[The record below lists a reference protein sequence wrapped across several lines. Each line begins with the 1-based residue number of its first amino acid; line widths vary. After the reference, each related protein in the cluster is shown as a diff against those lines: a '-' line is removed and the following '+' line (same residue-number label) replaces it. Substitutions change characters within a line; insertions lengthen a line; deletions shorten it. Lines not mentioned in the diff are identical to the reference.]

1 MRFVA
6 VSGIALAQSASA
18 AAAPPSVIVSGPSPF
33 TRCATTPAF
42 VNAEV
47 EPSLA
52 ADPRRPGR
60 LVAIYQQDRYHRGGA
75 RGVVVALSRDA
86 GRSWERRA
94 LAVSRCAG
102 AGARQARFASDPWV
116 SVGPDGRIYAASLSD
131 VVSVTTSADWG
142 RRWSTP
148 AALRG
153 SGFSDKPSL
162 TADPRRPGT
171 AYVVWSDY
179 LDTGPPGTESDE
191 LLSITHDGGRSWS
204 APTTILR
211 HGTRSGPEY
220 GQVVID
226 PRTGRLYVFMVWVH
240 DGLVRPGDPG
250 LMLLSRSDDGGA
262 HWSKPRRFETGN
274 TAPQQ
279 GVVVRASP
287 QVPSFAVDG
296 RGVLYG
302 VWQDSRFSNGRQDE
316 VLFVASRDG
325 GAHWSRP
332 RRIGRPAGAAL
343 LPTVAAQGR
352 GRLAV
357 LYLQLADDASLRT
370 RYRLALSR
378 DGGSH
383 FTDTPVSKP
392 FAITDAPNLTAA
404 PLVPGGYFVG
414 DYMGLVG
421 LGSRG
426 FGAVYVAVNGSPR
439 NPTDVFY
446 VHT

>member
-1 MRFVA
+1 LRSVLL
-6 VSGIALAQSASA
+6 IAALGAGTLLGAS
-18 AAAPPSVIVSGPSPF
+18 PVRVSGPTPF
-33 TRCATTPAF
+33 ATCATAPAF

-52 ADPRRPGR
+52 ADPRRPDR

-86 GRSWERRA
+86 GRSWKRRA

-102 AGARQARFASDPWV
+102 TAARQARFASDPWV
-116 SVGPDGRIYAASLSD
+116 SVGPGGRIYAASLSD
-131 VVSVTTSADWG
+131 VVSVTTSVDWG

-148 AALRG
+148 IALHG
-153 SGFSDKPSL
+153 TGFSDKPSL

-171 AYVVWSDY
+171 AYIVWSDY
-179 LDTGPPGTESDE
+179 LRSGPPGTESDE
-191 LLSITHDGGRSWS
+191 LLSITHDGGRSWR
-204 APTTILR
+204 APTTMLR
-211 HGTRSGPEY
+211 HRTRSGPEY
-220 GQVVID
+220 GEIVID
-226 PRTGRLYVFMVWVH
+226 PRSGRLYLFMVWVH
-240 DGLVRPGDPG
+240 DGLIRPGDPG
-250 LMLLSRSDDGGA
+250 LMLLSRSADGGA
-262 HWSKPRRFETGN
+262 HWSKPRRFESGN

-279 GVVVRASP
+279 AGVVVRASP

-302 VWQDSRFSNGRQDE
+302 VWQDSRFSNGGQDE
-316 VLFVASRDG
+316 VLFVTSRDG
-325 GAHWSRP
+325 GAHWSGP

-352 GRLAV
+352 GRVAV
-357 LYLQLADDASLRT
+357 LYLQLADDASLRA

-378 DGGSH
+378 DGGGH
-383 FTDTPVSKP
+383 FTDTAVSEP
-392 FAITDAPNLTAA
+392 FAITDAPNLTGGR
-404 PLVPGGYFVG
+404 LTPGGYFVG

-421 LGSRG
+421 LGVRG
-426 FGAVYVAVNGSPR
+426 FGAVYVAVTGSPR